1 MIEFEE
7 FVCLC
12 LYINQR
18 KERKKRKRNKT
29 KPHQQMGH
37 PQGTKTQGD
46 MKVIRILCRAISVF
60 LFRFRIIFYLFSFN
74 MLHIIYIAYD
84 TKQKVLEFYT

>member
-1 MIEFEE
+1 
-7 FVCLC
+7 
-12 LYINQR
+12 
-18 KERKKRKRNKT
+18 
-29 KPHQQMGH
+29 MGH

-46 MKVIRILCRAISVF
+46 GKVIKILCRAISVF

-84 TKQKVLEFYT
+84 TKQKIPRILYIGSKYSRIENHLLFLKKLGGSIGKKL